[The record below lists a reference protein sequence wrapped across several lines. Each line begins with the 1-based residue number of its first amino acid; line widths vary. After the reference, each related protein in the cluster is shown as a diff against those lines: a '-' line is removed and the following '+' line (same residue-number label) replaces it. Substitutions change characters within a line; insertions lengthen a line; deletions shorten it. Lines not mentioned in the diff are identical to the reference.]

1 MATLIFD
8 EGIVAD
14 NLIVVSVNAAQWD
27 TVALGCPEPGVY
39 YDTQGAPFFG
49 VAYVLSDGANSW
61 EYHTNADDTVTVR
74 CNGLELRSGTTTVNI
89 TREANLRESSGLTLM
104 RRNFSNNVFEE
115 DDPITPADLDRIV
128 DILDV
133 DTALSPAAGC
143 TTVFRLDFE
152 TPGGTREVEFIC
164 EENFKDF
171 NIIWQGIMGRA
182 PILGNI
188 IGPYLTGDPIPS
200 LPTAIP

>member
-1 MATLIFD
+1 M
-8 EGIVAD
+8 
-14 NLIVVSVNAAQWD
+14 
-27 TVALGCPEPGVY
+27 
-39 YDTQGAPFFG
+39 
-49 VAYVLSDGANSW
+49 LSDGADSW
-61 EYHTNADDTVTVR
+61 EYHTNVDDTVTVR

-115 DDPITPADLDRIV
+115 DDPITTAYLDRIV

-133 DTALSPAAGC
+133 GTTLSPAVGC

-171 NIIWQGIMGRA
+171 NIIWQGIMGSA